1 MLVIGLTGGI
11 GSGKST
17 VANYFA
23 HLGVTIIDADA
34 LAREVVEPDQAALK
48 EITNYF
54 GKQILDSSG
63 RLNRGMLRQIVFAD
77 KDKKQWL
84 ETLLH
89 PLIDTLMDQRIKECT
104 SAYCILMSPLLIE
117 TAQIEKID
125 RLLVVDAPEELQ
137 LQRTI
142 SRDANTE
149 ATVKAIMASQ
159 SSRAARLQSADDIL
173 LNDRDIVSLEK
184 NIVLLHQ
191 RYLVLAMEVGNAT

>member
-173 LNDRDIVSLEK
+173 LNDRDLVSLEK